1 VKPENILGKLP
12 LHSEEH
18 SQSRIIP
25 SEVLKEKLYEHPC
38 TSISRVLGLRTSHES
53 SSPLW
58 KCNHRVFPPDC
69 NIHTHI
75 LPQSH
80 IRGRYPSRAVYE
92 LILSLNHATYH
103 QLGYGLASHLKLI
116 KRKTLSIP
124 NRMIMQKQ
132 LN

>member
-1 VKPENILGKLP
+1 MGLGNLWENFYPTISDSHILSLVTYK
-12 LHSEEH
+12 S
-18 SQSRIIP
+18 
-25 SEVLKEKLYEHPC
+25 LKRSC
-38 TSISRVLGLRTSHES
+38 MNTLGLRLPES
-53 SSPLW
+53 WVCELLTNRHHHSG
-58 KCNHRVFPPDC
+58 KCSHRVFPPDC